1 MDIYRFVR
9 NIVLQWLEDNLS
21 KLRAESEKLIP
32 EITERVK
39 ASGYKVDNELLEYV
53 KQIVEENARFI
64 HSLIH
69 RSAFKAGK
77 ILGLPENKVK
87 ETIEEI
93 EKFVYPDGLN
103 LSRRLF
109 VRKREIEKAF
119 KEVLFRNIKLSESA
133 KKIAYEFQYAAE
145 NVTDEEFVNLL
156 REDKKFPKLVR
167 ELERIARQ
175 VVKGEASRE
184 KWQAV
189 IKQYERYIEERSR
202 LGTYYSHKAL
212 LGNLTEAVEN
222 LSEEAIEDAVRW
234 WAYNK
239 QLYYFE
245 RIARTE
251 VANTYHLAIIKQT
264 EDDEFV
270 IGYKWE
276 LSPSHEKADICDV
289 YASVNF
295 GLGKGVWPKK
305 RVPRRKAHPH
315 CTCLLIPVEGLQEE
329 AEKKTKKKTL
339 KELIR
344 ENPQGFEE
352 WLKTR
357 KWAWELYQK
366 GVPLEEFFDE
376 KHLRLKTQKEMEEW
390 EKLVEIKPQFEEI
403 LGQIKQVP
411 YKEGDTVRFS
421 KYPKKEKVVSIVED
435 LWGYQFVITNFRVK
449 HSLRIPK
456 YRSKRKLKQL
466 PYLQKAWKMANEA
479 FKNPDAIAIY
489 KEGEGLV
496 YAKKVDD
503 KYVLF
508 AVDPKTRAIDTAFV
522 KNSLQNTQNYRYIY
536 KRKER

>member
-1 MDIYRFVR
+1 MDIYRLVR
-9 NIVLQWLEDNLS
+9 NLVLQWLEDNLTL
-21 KLRAESEKLIP
+21 LRNKTEEVIPQIVEK
-32 EITERVK
+32 VK
-39 ASGYKVDNELLEYV
+39 QSGYRVDKGLMDYISSL
-53 KQIVEENARFI
+53 VEENARFVRDLVRQ
-64 HSLIH
+64 SG
-69 RSAFKAGK
+69 FKVGK
-77 ILGLPENKVK
+77 ILGLPGNKVK

-103 LSRRLF
+103 LPKRLF
-109 VRKREIEKAF
+109 IRKKEIERAF
-119 KEVLFRNIKLSESA
+119 KEVLFRNIKLGESA

-145 NVTDEEFVNLL
+145 SVTDEEFVNLL
-156 REDKKFPKLVR
+156 REDAKFPKLVR

-175 VVKGEASRE
+175 VVKGEVSRE

-189 IKQYERYIEERSR
+189 IRQYERYIEERSR
-202 LGTYYSHKAL
+202 LGTFYSHKTL
-212 LGNLTEAVEN
+212 LRELTKAVEN

-264 EDDEFV
+264 EEDEFV

-276 LSPSHEKADICDV
+276 LSPAHERPDICDV

-315 CTCLLIPVEGLQEE
+315 CTCLLIPVEGLKEE
-329 AEKKTKKKTL
+329 AVKKERKLTL
-339 KELIR
+339 KEAIKQ
-344 ENPQGFEE
+344 NPQGFEE

-366 GVPLEEFFDE
+366 GVPIEEFFDE
-376 KHLRLKTQKEMEEW
+376 KHLRLKNQKEMEEW
-390 EKLVEIKPQFEEI
+390 KELVEIKPHFEEI
-403 LGQIKQVP
+403 LGKVKDVP
-411 YKEGDTVRFS
+411 YKVGDTVRFS
-421 KYPKKEKVVSIVED
+421 EVPKKEKVVSVVED
-435 LWGYQFVITNFRVK
+435 LWGYQFVITDFRVR

-456 YRSKRKLKQL
+456 HRPKRKLKQL
-466 PYLQKAWKMANEA
+466 PYLQKAWKNVRDIL
-479 FKNPDAIAIY
+479 KKPDAIAVY
-489 KEGEGLV
+489 REGAGLV
-496 YAKKVDD
+496 YAKKIED

-508 AVDPKTRAIDTAFV
+508 AVNPKTRAIDTAFV
-522 KNSLQNTQNYRYIY
+522 KSSLQDTENYRYIY
-536 KRKER
+536 IREKA